1 MVKLLMSWDIQSGNE
16 AEYFQFVIQEFVPG
30 LLKLGLQPTEVWFTA
45 YGDCPQI
52 LAGGLADNMNTMD
65 KIIHGPDWLEL
76 RQKLEGYVTGYQ
88 QKVIQAEGGFQL

>member
-52 LAGGLADNMNTMD
+52 QAGGLASDLATMD
-65 KIIHGPDWLEL
+65 KIIHSPDWDEL
-76 RQKLEGYVTGYQ
+76 RQKLEAYVTDFQ
-88 QKVIQAEGGFQL
+88 HKIIPAMGGFQL

>member
-30 LLKLGLQPTEVWFTA
+30 LLRLGLQPTEVWFTA

-52 LAGGLADNMNTMD
+52 QAGGLAPDLATMD
-65 KIIHGPDWLEL
+65 KIVHGPEWKEL
-76 RQKLEGYVTGYQ
+76 REKLEQYVTGFA

>member
-52 LAGGLADNMNTMD
+52 QAGGLASDLATMD
-65 KIIHGPDWLEL
+65 KIVHSAEWQEL
-76 RQKLEGYVTGYQ
+76 REKLGQYVTGFV
-88 QKVIQAEGGFQL
+88 QKVIPAAGGFQL

>member
-30 LLKLGLQPTEVWFTA
+30 LLRLGLQPTEVWFTA

-52 LAGGLADNMNTMD
+52 QAGGLASDLGTMD
-65 KIIHGPDWLEL
+65 KIIHGSDWVEL
-76 RQKLEGYVTGYQ
+76 RQKLEGFVSGYQ
-88 QKVIQAEGGFQL
+88 QKVIPAEGGFQL

>member
-30 LLKLGLQPTEVWFTA
+30 LLRLGLQPTEVWFTA

-52 LAGGLADNMNTMD
+52 QAGGLAPDWATMD
-65 KIIHGPDWLEL
+65 KIVHSSDWDEL
-76 RQKLEGYVTGYQ
+76 QQKLEAYVTDFRHKIIPAG
-88 QKVIQAEGGFQL
+88 GGFQL

>member
-52 LAGGLADNMNTMD
+52 QAGGLASDLATMD
-65 KIIHGPDWLEL
+65 KIVHSAEWLEL
-76 RQKLEGYVTGYQ
+76 REKLGQYVTGFV
-88 QKVIQAEGGFQL
+88 QKIIPAAGGFQL

>member
-30 LLKLGLQPTEVWFTA
+30 LLRLGLQPTEVWFTA

-52 LAGGLADNMNTMD
+52 QAGGLAPDFSTID
-65 KIIHGPDWLEL
+65 KIIHSSDWQEL
-76 RQKLEGYVTGYQ
+76 RQKLEGYVSGYQ
-88 QKVIQAEGGFQL
+88 QKVIRAEGGFQL